1 MQQACENVTKIS
13 QGSFKVWT
21 LTITQSQSSVS
32 LVCIAMNMKLFIEK
46 WNIETKNEKEFFFTF
61 IIFL

>member
-1 MQQACENVTKIS
+1 MQQACENVIKIS
-13 QGSFKVWT
+13 QGSLKVWT

-61 IIFL
+61 IFLL

>member
-1 MQQACENVTKIS
+1 MQQAFENVIKIS
-13 QGSFKVWT
+13 QGSLKVWT
-21 LTITQSQSSVS
+21 LTITQSQSGVS

-61 IIFL
+61 IICL

>member
-13 QGSFKVWT
+13 QGSLKVWT
-21 LTITQSQSSVS
+21 LTITQSQSGVS

-61 IIFL
+61 IICL